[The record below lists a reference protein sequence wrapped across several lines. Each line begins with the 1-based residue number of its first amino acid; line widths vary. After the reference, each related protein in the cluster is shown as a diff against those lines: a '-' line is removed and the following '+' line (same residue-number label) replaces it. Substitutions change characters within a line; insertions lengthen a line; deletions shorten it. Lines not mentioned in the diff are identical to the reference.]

1 MWHPRRM
8 AWYRRYRSD
17 CPRLTVVHDDFD
29 PGSAIRPN
37 ISQGWPRILS
47 DLKTLLETGDILP
60 VG

>member
-1 MWHPRRM
+1 M
-8 AWYRRYRSD
+8 AWYGRYRSD
-17 CPRLTVVHDDFD
+17 CLRLTVVHDDFD
-29 PGSAIRPN
+29 PGSAILPN